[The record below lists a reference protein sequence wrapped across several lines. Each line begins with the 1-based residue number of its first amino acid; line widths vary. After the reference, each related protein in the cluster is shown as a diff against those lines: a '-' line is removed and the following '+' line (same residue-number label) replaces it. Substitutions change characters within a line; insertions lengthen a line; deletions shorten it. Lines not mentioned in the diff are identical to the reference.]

1 MVSLYAPRLSVAPDA
16 TATVAASAR
25 RFAAPSASV
34 PAWTETSPAAVPF
47 SVELPPRLKSVPAP
61 RLAFTVAPVS

>member
-25 RFAAPSASV
+25 RFEAPSASV
-34 PAWTETSPAAVPF
+34 PPWTETSPAAVPF
-47 SVELPPRLKSVPAP
+47 SVEVLPRL
-61 RLAFTVAPVS
+61 